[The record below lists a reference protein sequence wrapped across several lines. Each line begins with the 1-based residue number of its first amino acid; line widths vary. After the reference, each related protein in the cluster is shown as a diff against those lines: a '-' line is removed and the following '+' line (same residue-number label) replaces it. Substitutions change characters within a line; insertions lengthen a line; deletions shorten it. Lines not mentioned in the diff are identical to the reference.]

1 MPTTRISVRAQD
13 PGNGGRAFPWPTL
26 EAGNMSFPN
35 GNYTI
40 VCEDKE
46 PGQSFTLRHQVAGAP
61 LLERWLDENKVAYIC
76 SVAAPRSMYRK
87 LHKSDAPE
95 QLIAWRQQDLGEPP
109 MFTPMI
115 VAREAIQHKAA
126 AETDGLNP
134 IWNGIEL
141 AIPKGGRIA
150 IGSTFGFKSGIDG
163 MLDFKEDKDLSDGTF
178 KVTAN
183 TDGEFKFKV
192 DLAPNLHRYLRHRR
206 IDDPAGTNIMVHIVS
221 RAFGILQEDWDKD
234 DGEEG
239 WRSFRSL
246 ISLADKLEEKGVP
259 HWADETFHPEYA
271 ATTLYPHIL
280 PPPEG

>member
-1 MPTTRISVRAQD
+1 
-13 PGNGGRAFPWPTL
+13 
-26 EAGNMSFPN
+26 MSFPA
-35 GNYTI
+35 GEYTI
-40 VCEDKE
+40 THKDKE
-46 PGQSFTLRHQVAGAP
+46 PGQSFTLRHQISGAP
-61 LLERWLDENKVAYIC
+61 LLERWLDESKATYVC
-76 SVAAPRSMYRK
+76 SVAAPRSMYRR

-95 QLIAWRQQDLGEPP
+95 QLIAWQQQDLGEFP

-115 VAREAIQHKAA
+115 VARDAIDHKTA

-163 MLDFKEDKDLSDGTF
+163 MLDFKEDKTLQNGTF
-178 KVTAN
+178 KVTAS
-183 TDGEFKFKV
+183 TDGGFKFNV
-192 DLAPNLHRYLRHRR
+192 ELAPDLHQYLRHRR
-206 IDDPAGTNIMVHIVS
+206 NDTIGRNIMVHIVS

-239 WRSFRSL
+239 WQSYQSL
-246 ISLADKLEEKGVP
+246 ISLTQQLEEKGVP
-259 HWADETFHPEYA
+259 HWAAETFHPEYA

>member
-115 VAREAIQHKAA
+115 VACEAIQHKAA
-126 AETDGLNP
+126 AETDGLNH

-150 IGSTFGFKSGIDG
+150 IGSTFGFKSGMDG
-163 MLDFKEDKDLSDGTF
+163 MLDFKENKSLSDGTF

-183 TDGEFKFKV
+183 TDGDFKFNV
-192 DLAPNLHRYLRHRR
+192 ELAPDLHQYLRHRR
-206 IDDPAGTNIMVHIVS
+206 NDPIGRNIMVHIVS
-221 RAFGILQEDWDKD
+221 RALGILQEDYSED

-239 WRSFRSL
+239 WQSYQSL
-246 ISLADKLEEKGVP
+246 ISLTQQLEEKGVP
-259 HWADETFHPEYA
+259 HWSAETFHPEYA

-280 PPPEG
+280 PPPEGQ